1 MHNLVIG
8 NLYLWHTGDMNIYN
22 LNTGEQ
28 SLITFPEKGWS
39 SKDDYK
45 VYGHILDSNGIK

>member
-1 MHNLVIG
+1 M
-8 NLYLWHTGDMNIYN
+8 WHKGI
-22 LNTGEQ
+22 LNAKNVTNGITAE
-28 SLITFPEKGWS
+28 ITFPEKGWS